1 MLGNIVTSMM
11 LGIAK
16 DKLMGAANPTPVPK
30 PPELNLRPFMA
41 RSQKRTGFSPKSSPA
56 PVGGSA
62 LNPTTKYNSILRK
75 MLNIT
80 KYS

>member
-1 MLGNIVTSMM
+1 MLGSIVTSMM
-11 LGIAK
+11 MGIAK
-16 DKLMGAANPTPVPK
+16 DKLIGGVKPDPTPK
-30 PPELNLRPFMA
+30 PPLLNLRPFMA
-41 RSQKRTGFSPKSSPA
+41 RSGKRTGFSPKSKAA
-56 PVGGSA
+56 PVVGSA

>member
-1 MLGNIVTSMM
+1 MLGNIITSMM

-16 DKLMGAANPTPVPK
+16 DKLMGAAKPTPVPK

-41 RSQKRTGFSPKSSPA
+41 RSQKRTGFSPKSKAA
-56 PVGGSA
+56 PVVGSA

>member
-1 MLGNIVTSMM
+1 MLGQLVTSMM

-16 DKLMGAANPTPVPK
+16 DKLIGGTKAQPVPK
-30 PPELNLRPFMA
+30 PPSVNLRPFMA
-41 RSQKRTGFSPKSSPA
+41 RSGKRTGYSPKSKAA
-56 PVGGSA
+56 PVVGSA
-62 LNPTTKYNSILRK
+62 LTATSKYNSVLRK